1 MTKIV
6 QFTAENVKKLRAVQI
21 KPDGSLIVIGGKNAQ
36 GKSSVLDAIMAALG
50 GKSYVPEKAVREG
63 AKKGFVELDLG
74 DLTVRRTFTASGGGT
89 LTVSTKDG
97 AKYSSPQKML
107 DALVGKIS
115 FDPLAFAR
123 MSEKDQINVLRSL
136 TGLDFS
142 DLQKNFETIYQERR
156 DINRDIKKLEAQLQ
170 GMDVPDGSEALEPV
184 SIVDLVD
191 ELKKAQE
198 QNRANDRIREELST
212 VTEDLMHLEE
222 RKKALLAELEE
233 VTDRIKQ
240 AELTHQ
246 ELLKK
251 VDGLQDIDVAAIQ
264 EKIEAA
270 ESINE
275 QVKQYLQK
283 RDILTQLEELRS
295 QAEEKTKQ
303 LQDIEKEKRKRIEA
317 VKLPVPGLFFDD
329 EGIVYNGVPF
339 SQASDAE
346 KLRVSV
352 ALGLAMN
359 PKLKVLLVKE
369 GSLLDEDNLKLI
381 AEMAEEAG
389 AQVWLERVG
398 EGKEM
403 SVIIEDGQIKQS
415 QTAEAA

>member
-142 DLQKNFETIYQERR
+142 DLQKSFETIYQERR

>member
-97 AKYSSPQKML
+97 AKYSGPQKML

-142 DLQKNFETIYQERR
+142 DLQKSFETIYQERR